1 MQSPALIAENA
12 ANPRQ
17 IYTRRE
23 MREKHRRGKR
33 EDHQRNTEPCS
44 CEILLRQTSVT
55 FAISEIRK
63 LSDINVELAE
73 KFVVFAVKMELSDS
87 SS

>member
-1 MQSPALIAENA
+1 
-12 ANPRQ
+12 
-17 IYTRRE
+17 
-23 MREKHRRGKR
+23 MREKHRQAKR
-33 EDHQRNTEPCS
+33 EDHERNTEPCS

-73 KFVVFAVKMELSDS
+73 KFVVFAMKMELRAS
-87 SS
+87 SN